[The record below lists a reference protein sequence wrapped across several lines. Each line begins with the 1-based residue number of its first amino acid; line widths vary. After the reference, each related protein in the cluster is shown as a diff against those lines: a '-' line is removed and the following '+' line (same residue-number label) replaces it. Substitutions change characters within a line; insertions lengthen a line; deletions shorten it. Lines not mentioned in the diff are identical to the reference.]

1 MRQID
6 QLNQLTAEQLKDKI
20 EQTEFDIKK
29 MQSERGLDRKVAVLI
44 EYKDYLNDELKALEN
59 K

>member
-1 MRQID
+1 MRQVD

-20 EQTEFDIKK
+20 EQVEFDIKK
-29 MQSERGLDRKVAVLI
+29 MQSEAGLDRKVAVLI
-44 EYKDYLNDELKALEN
+44 EYKDYLYDELKALEN

>member
-1 MRQID
+1 MRQVD
-6 QLNQLTAEQLKDKI
+6 QLSQMNAEQLKDKI
-20 EQTEFDIKK
+20 KQVDEDLKK
-29 MQSERGLDRKVAVLI
+29 MQSESGLDRKVAVLI

>member
-6 QLNQLTAEQLKDKI
+6 QLNQLTVEQLKDKL
-20 EQTEFDIKK
+20 EQVEFDIKK
-29 MQSERGLDRKVAVLI
+29 MQGESGLDRKVAVLI
-44 EYKDYLNDELKALEN
+44 EYQDYLKDELKALEN

>member
-1 MRQID
+1 MRQVD